1 MTLNEKPLNNKTFD
15 NNYILSERDRYPKK
29 IYINKTLNSENNTN
43 YEKKRFKFKIKGI
56 TESKQFSNILAYSK
70 KICTKNKSFVKNIT
84 NYYIINTNLCISE
97 VYRRIIDF
105 CSNNKL
111 LFHRTNNKYKITIGE
126 SNSFIIEIK
135 SSEDGNLLK
144 FFHHRGD
151 IKKTKEYIIP
161 LYSEIAN

>member
-1 MTLNEKPLNNKTFD
+1 MLK
-15 NNYILSERDRYPKK
+15 
-29 IYINKTLNSENNTN
+29 
-43 YEKKRFKFKIKGI
+43 
-56 TESKQFSNILAYSK
+56 
-70 KICTKNKSFVKNIT
+70 T
-84 NYYIINTNLCISE
+84 NYYIINTNLSISE
-97 VYRRIIDF
+97 VCRRIIDF

-144 FFHHRGD
+144 FSHHSGD
-151 IKKTKEYIIP
+151 DKKTKEYIIP